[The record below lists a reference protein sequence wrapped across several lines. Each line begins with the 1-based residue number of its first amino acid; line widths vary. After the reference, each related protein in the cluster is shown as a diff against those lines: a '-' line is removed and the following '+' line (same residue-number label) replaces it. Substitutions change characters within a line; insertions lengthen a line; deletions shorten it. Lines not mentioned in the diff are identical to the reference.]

1 MESNDNTPAPD
12 PALVAA
18 MKTRT
23 VKRKNR
29 EYGNTKPGPGR
40 PKGISKPEGSGR
52 KAGTPNIWTPEF
64 REWLSE
70 KAQPF
75 ELLADICS
83 GLSIEDAGVK
93 RKPTLPER
101 MRAAET
107 LGRKLLPDLAATSIS
122 TPQLEAGNLHGLA
135 VPSFELARRLAF
147 VLANGIE
154 QMDPDTNNSDT
165 KSVRQPETINHAP
178 PQPCRLPPEQ
188 DDLHN
193 VGSCTIEL
201 AEHLADGRER
211 WAIRDQKGRL
221 VASCFGRDNAET
233 KAQQFSE
240 NANG

>member
-1 MESNDNTPAPD
+1 MGCVNYPLIYYQIMESSNNTPPTVPD

-40 PKGISKPEGSGR
+40 PKGISKPKGSGR

-122 TPQLEAGNLHGLA
+122 TPQLEAGNLQGLA
-135 VPSFELARRLAF
+135 VPSFEVARRIAF
-147 VLANGIE
+147 VFASAVE
-154 QMDPDTNNSDT
+154 QMDAGTDANMAG
-165 KSVRQPETINHAP
+165 TIN
-178 PQPCRLPPEQ
+178 
-188 DDLHN
+188 
-193 VGSCTIEL
+193 G
-201 AEHLADGRER
+201 
-211 WAIRDQKGRL
+211 
-221 VASCFGRDNAET
+221 
-233 KAQQFSE
+233 
-240 NANG
+240 